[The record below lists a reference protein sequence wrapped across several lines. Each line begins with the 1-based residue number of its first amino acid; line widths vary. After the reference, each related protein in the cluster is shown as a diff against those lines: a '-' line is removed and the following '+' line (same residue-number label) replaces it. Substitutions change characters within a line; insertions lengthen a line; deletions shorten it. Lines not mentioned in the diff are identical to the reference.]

1 MFRLPRAAGRV
12 VLTLGLA
19 TAALAAVVGPG
30 SAQAG
35 QVVPAPPVTSTP
47 TTTVPAPTTT
57 APKPPPT
64 IALVLAPY
72 VGGFDIDNNNFNIAT
87 HVLLLFP
94 DLAFATT
101 KPGTTTV
108 FLPTDYAFRALV
120 KSLTGK
126 VVVPEVKV
134 FQALQRLGRA
144 TLGAILRT
152 HVLKGARLTYGQAL
166 QSNGKLLT
174 TMSGSRLRVV
184 VRSTPRRTVVLRDGA
199 PTFAD
204 PKIINANV
212 RASNGI
218 IHVID
223 RVLLPTEPTG
233 PAKA

>member
-1 MFRLPRAAGRV
+1 MSRLSRTAGRV
-12 VLTLGLA
+12 AFTIGVA
-19 TAALAAVVGPG
+19 TAALAATVAPGVGH
-30 SAQAG
+30 AG
-35 QVVPAPPVTSTP
+35 PLVPAPPSTA
-47 TTTVPAPTTT
+47 VPAPTTT

-87 HVLLLFP
+87 HVLLQFP

-120 KSLTGK
+120 RSLTGR

-134 FQALQRLGRA
+134 FQALLHLGPAR
-144 TLGAILRT
+144 LGAILRT
-152 HVLKGARLTYGQAL
+152 HVLKGVRLTYGQAL
-166 QSNGKLLT
+166 QSNGKVFT
-174 TMSGSRLRVV
+174 TLQGSKVRVEVLR
-184 VRSTPRRTVVLRDGA
+184 TMRRTVVLHDGA
-199 PTFAD
+199 PALPD

-223 RVLLPTEPTG
+223 RVLLPTNPS
-233 PAKA
+233 